1 MSGGSSNRGRG
12 GGGGGGGSDSSTSSS
27 TSSSFRHTANVMVN
41 QAEQKIKDK
50 FEELTPILTKSQLRN
65 LDQHKYTAS
74 GVTLLD
80 PLLQPFWNWLVLQ
93 MPLYV
98 APNLITL
105 VGLAI
110 NVLTSTIL
118 MIQSPNADQH
128 VTLSPLSSNFIL
140 NNIYLYIV
148 TSMESTTLFSRPN
161 CLSIPG
167 RH

>member
-1 MSGGSSNRGRG
+1 
-12 GGGGGGGSDSSTSSS
+12 
-27 TSSSFRHTANVMVN
+27 MVN

-80 PLLQPFWNWLVLQ
+80 PVLQPFWNWLVLQ

-128 VTLSPLSSNFIL
+128 VTLSLPCVSIIIL
-140 NNIYLYIV
+140 NYFYINSYQHGV
-148 TSMESTTLFSRPN
+148 YCCVL
-161 CLSIPG
+161 
-167 RH
+167 